1 MVPIIWWFQGQES
14 LSAVIFRVL
23 PKYSAMQLSSL
34 ILRLSPGETCVF
46 FRRIWDGNAVVVIV
60 EGTEK
65 KEEMRFSPY
74 RLKIHGCRFHG
85 YESVE
90 LNCREIEIISLAIW
104 DPLENGSDLMIRSDV
119 DLYRIE
125 CVPKAV
131 DCIGSPLLFSECCFG
146 M

>member
-1 MVPIIWWFQGQES
+1 MISRAGIALSRYITCPTEILGNAAVEPNPPSES
-14 LSAVIFRVL
+14 WRNL
-23 PKYSAMQLSSL
+23 
-34 ILRLSPGETCVF
+34 CF

-90 LNCREIEIISLAIW
+90 LKCREIEIISLAI
-104 DPLENGSDLMIRSDV
+104 
-119 DLYRIE
+119 
-125 CVPKAV
+125 
-131 DCIGSPLLFSECCFG
+131 
-146 M
+146 